1 MRRPPAHTFLQ
12 SLKSTERADGEGPTP
27 AGGGGATPPMSE
39 GAAASAAAGA
49 ATAGA
54 GAGAAADDDAAPV
67 AASVVGVGA
76 RGMMVGAALARARS
90 RASAIEAAAAPA
102 LRDVRRQRPRSA
114 AESRVRT
121 HEVRSSS
128 GRARRVDADWL
139 APTATVPPA
148 RRAALGAL
156 PSAPLA
162 AATHSSMMRS
172 SASRTT
178 HARRDALSILRR
190 A

>member
-1 MRRPPAHTFLQ
+1 M
-12 SLKSTERADGEGPTP
+12 
-27 AGGGGATPPMSE
+27 
-39 GAAASAAAGA
+39 
-49 ATAGA
+49 
-54 GAGAAADDDAAPV
+54 
-67 AASVVGVGA
+67 
-76 RGMMVGAALARARS
+76 
-90 RASAIEAAAAPA
+90 
-102 LRDVRRQRPRSA
+102 
-114 AESRVRT
+114 
-121 HEVRSSS
+121 RSSS

-178 HARRDALSILRR
+178 HARRDALSILEARVSALRR
-190 A
+190 SSACSVCSGQRRLPRSICAVSRYVW